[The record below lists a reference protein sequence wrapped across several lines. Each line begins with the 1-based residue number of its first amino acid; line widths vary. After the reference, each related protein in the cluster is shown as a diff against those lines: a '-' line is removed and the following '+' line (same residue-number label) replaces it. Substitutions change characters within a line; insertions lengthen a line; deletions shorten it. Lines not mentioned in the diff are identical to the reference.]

1 MRHAASPPNYSQA
14 HTQRPNSLAPISKR
28 MIDIHS
34 VEFYVIAFVVA
45 MALVTLLVGQRS
57 RGEAT
62 TNIDTFDLIPSMAD
76 EAGLLAISSEDTDRV
91 AITRT
96 GLPIFE
102 GDTVVLVSTV
112 IDDKWHIEEKRA
124 TKGRGA
130 HVAMDGAVEVSFLR
144 PGRYH
149 VRYDSEVTGQW
160 CTFTHTHR
168 PGNTTRAQLK
178 Y

>member
-1 MRHAASPPNYSQA
+1 
-14 HTQRPNSLAPISKR
+14 

-45 MALVTLLVGQRS
+45 MALVTLLIGQRS

-62 TNIDTFDLIPSMAD
+62 TNIDQMDLTPSLT
-76 EAGLLAISSEDTDRV
+76 EVAGQLAICSEDIDRV
-91 AITRT
+91 TIART
-96 GLPIFE
+96 GLPLYE
-102 GDTVVLVSTV
+102 GDTVILVSTI

-124 TKGRGA
+124 TKGRGPN
-130 HVAMDGAVEVSFLR
+130 VEMDGAATINFLR

-149 VRYDSEVTGQW
+149 VRYDSEITGQW
-160 CTFTHTHR
+160 CTFKHSHR
-168 PGNTTRAQLK
+168 PGKVSKVELK

>member
-1 MRHAASPPNYSQA
+1 MVSPFAGRLKLIAKN
-14 HTQRPNSLAPISKR
+14 LIKSKT

-45 MALVTLLVGQRS
+45 MALVTLLLGQRS

-62 TNIDTFDLIPSMAD
+62 TNIDQFDLVPSLAD
-76 EAGLLAISSEDTDRV
+76 VAGQLTITSEDTDRV

-96 GLPIFE
+96 GLPLFE
-102 GDTVVLVSTV
+102 GDTVILVSTI

-124 TKGRGA
+124 TKGRGPN
-130 HVAMDGAVEVSFLR
+130 VEMDASVEINFLH

-149 VRYDSEVTGQW
+149 VRYDSEITGQW

-168 PGNTTRAQLK
+168 PGKVSKVELK

>member
-1 MRHAASPPNYSQA
+1 
-14 HTQRPNSLAPISKR
+14 

-45 MALVTLLVGQRS
+45 MALVTLLIGQRT

-62 TNIDTFDLIPSMAD
+62 TNIDTLDLTPSLAD
-76 EAGLLAISSEDTDRV
+76 EAGRLDISSDSGDTV
-91 AITRT
+91 SITRT

-102 GDTVVLVSTV
+102 GDTIILVSTV

-130 HVAMDGAVEVSFLR
+130 HVAMDGSAQLTFLK

-149 VRYDSEVTGQW
+149 VRSDSEITGQW
-160 CTFTHTHR
+160 VTLTYTHR
-168 PGNTTRAQLK
+168 PSGHSCAQLK

>member
-1 MRHAASPPNYSQA
+1 
-14 HTQRPNSLAPISKR
+14 
-28 MIDIHS
+28 MIDVHS

-45 MALVTLLVGQRS
+45 MALITLLVGQKHH
-57 RGEAT
+57 GEAT
-62 TNIDTFDLIPSMAD
+62 TNIDTFNLIPSMAD
-76 EAGLLAISSEDTDRV
+76 EAGLLAIVSEDTDRV

-96 GLPIFE
+96 GLPISE
-102 GDTVVLVSTV
+102 GDTIILVSTI

-124 TKGRGA
+124 TKGRGP
-130 HVAMDGAVEVSFLR
+130 HVAMDGSAELAFLK

-168 PGNTTRAQLK
+168 PGNTTRTQLK

>member
-1 MRHAASPPNYSQA
+1 
-14 HTQRPNSLAPISKR
+14 

-45 MALVTLLVGQRS
+45 MALVTLLIGQRT

-62 TNIDTFDLIPSMAD
+62 TNIDQLELTPSLT
-76 EAGLLAISSEDTDRV
+76 ERAGNLAICSEDTDRV
-91 AITRT
+91 TITRA
-96 GLPIFE
+96 GLPLFE
-102 GDTVVLVSTV
+102 GDTVILVSTI

-124 TKGRGA
+124 TKGRGPNIE
-130 HVAMDGAVEVSFLR
+130 MDGAVTINFLR

-149 VRYDSEVTGQW
+149 VRYDSEITGQW
-160 CTFTHTHR
+160 CTFKHSHR
-168 PGNTTRAQLK
+168 PGATTTAQLK

>member
-1 MRHAASPPNYSQA
+1 
-14 HTQRPNSLAPISKR
+14 
-28 MIDIHS
+28 MIDVHS

-45 MALVTLLVGQRS
+45 MALVTLLVGQRT

-62 TNIDTFDLIPSMAD
+62 TNIDTLDLTPSLAD
-76 EAGLLAISSEDTDRV
+76 EAGLLAITSDSGDTV

-102 GDTVVLVSTV
+102 GDTVVLVSTI

-124 TKGRGA
+124 TKGRGP
-130 HVAMDGAVEVSFLR
+130 HVIMDGTAQLTFLKPR
-144 PGRYH
+144 RYH
-149 VRYDSEVTGQW
+149 VRYDSEITGQW
-160 CTFTHTHR
+160 VTLTYTHR
-168 PGNTTRAQLK
+168 PGSTTHTRLK

>member
-1 MRHAASPPNYSQA
+1 
-14 HTQRPNSLAPISKR
+14 

-45 MALVTLLVGQRS
+45 MALVTLLIGQRTH
-57 RGEAT
+57 GPAT
-62 TNIDTFDLIPSMAD
+62 TNIDTLDLTPSLAD
-76 EAGLLAISSEDTDRV
+76 EAGLLTITSSDTDHV
-91 AITRT
+91 TIART

-102 GDTVVLVSTV
+102 GDTIILVSTV
-112 IDDKWHIEEKRA
+112 IDDKWHIQEKRA

-130 HVAMDGAVEVSFLR
+130 HVAMDGSAQLTFLK

-160 CTFTHTHR
+160 VTFTHTHR
-168 PGNTTRAQLK
+168 PDSTTNAHLK

>member
-1 MRHAASPPNYSQA
+1 P
-14 HTQRPNSLAPISKR
+14 SL
-28 MIDIHS
+28 
-34 VEFYVIAFVVA
+34 
-45 MALVTLLVGQRS
+45 
-57 RGEAT
+57 
-62 TNIDTFDLIPSMAD
+62 AD
-76 EAGLLAISSEDTDRV
+76 EAGRLDISSDSGDTV
-91 AITRT
+91 SITRT

-102 GDTVVLVSTV
+102 GDTIILVSTV

-130 HVAMDGAVEVSFLR
+130 HVAMDGSAQLTFLK

-160 CTFTHTHR
+160 VTFTHTHR
-168 PGNTTRAQLK
+168 PGSTTHAELK